1 MATEIPAAWYPD
13 PAGGAALRWWDGTA
27 WTDYLKAPEPEPEA
41 FAPGYSLFPP
51 IDESRAPAP
60 FPPTAQPQSRRQAQA
75 EYSQQ
80 PATHAQ
86 PLFAASVAPIPQAP
100 YQAQPLQFA
109 QTQVL
114 EHPSPEEQPHS
125 TAPVVIPQET
135 RYSNY
140 VPMQPKP
147 YEPAAK
153 SRKLEPFL
161 VYTPEA
167 WFIATSPAWMLVIG
181 MILSAVMTNGSPGTI
196 GFSVAGFVTSVVL
209 AITDRRKLLADGY
222 ETAPSAW
229 WMLLS
234 PLAYLIS
241 RGIHVS
247 REKGKGWAPL
257 VVYIVLSI
265 VLAAAAVAFVLLFAQ
280 YLLAQATT
288 GALA

>member
-13 PAGGAALRWWDGTA
+13 PAGGAALRWWDGTG
-27 WTDYLKAPEPEPEA
+27 WTDYLKAPE
-41 FAPGYSLFPP
+41 
-51 IDESRAPAP
+51 P

-75 EYSQQ
+75 QYSEQL
-80 PATHAQ
+80 ANHDQ
-86 PLFAASVAPIPQAP
+86 PLYAASAAPIPQAS
-100 YQAQPLQFA
+100 YQAQPLHYA

-114 EHPSPEEQPHS
+114 DHPHPEAQPHS

-140 VPMQPKP
+140 VPMQSKP
-147 YEPAAK
+147 YEQVAK
-153 SRKLEPFL
+153 ARKLEPFI

-167 WFIATSPAWMLVIG
+167 WFIATSPAWALVVG
-181 MILSAVMTNGSPGTI
+181 MILSAVMTSGSPGYI
-196 GFSVAGFVTSVVL
+196 GFSAGGFVTSIVL

-222 ETAPSAW
+222 ESAPSAW

-257 VVYIVLSI
+257 VVYIVLCVFLS
-265 VLAAAAVAFVLLFAQ
+265 AAAIVFVLLFAQ
-280 YLLAQATT
+280 YLLVQAPSA
-288 GALA
+288 GLG